1 MKTISKRISTIAA
14 VVLIGLAAALVCGG
28 CGGSDASSSSSKS
41 SKAKK
46 EDLSTVSKTYTL
58 EAGNYEVGKDIPSGK
73 VDFTLASGSGNL
85 MDDSTTLNV
94 VMGSDTDFD
103 QVSDYKGY
111 RAKKGRIVTVSSSL
125 KVNLTYSDVTS
136 TIQQRTYDDSKAK
149 DYSSGSYVV
158 GEDIA
163 PGTYNFTLVNGE
175 GNLDTDDGELN
186 EIMSNDQSFGTTV
199 FHNAALKKGQTL
211 QVSGCTVKGVPES
224 K

>member
-1 MKTISKRISTIAA
+1 MEVKEILASFDTQAMDISKIRPYA
-14 VVLIGLAAALVCGG
+14 
-28 CGGSDASSSSSKS
+28 KN
-41 SKAKK
+41 AKK
-46 EDLSTVSKTYTL
+46 H
-58 EAGNYEVGKDIPSGK
+58 
-73 VDFTLASGSGNL
+73 
-85 MDDSTTLNV
+85 
-94 VMGSDTDFD
+94 DTIL
-103 QVSDYKGY
+103 VY
-111 RAKKGRIVTVSSSL
+111 
-125 KVNLTYSDVTS
+125 
-136 TIQQRTYDDSKAK
+136 SKAK